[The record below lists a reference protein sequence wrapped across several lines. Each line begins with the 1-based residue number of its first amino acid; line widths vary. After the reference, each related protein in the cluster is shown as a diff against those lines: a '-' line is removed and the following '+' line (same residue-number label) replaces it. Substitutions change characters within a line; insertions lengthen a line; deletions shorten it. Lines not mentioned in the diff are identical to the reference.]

1 MDYKNGKIY
10 KIVCNTTGL
19 QYIGSTCNPYLSTR
33 LAGHRS
39 DYKMYLQKKHN
50 FISSFEVLKN
60 ENYEII
66 LIENC
71 PCETKDQ
78 LHARERF
85 HIENNDCVNM
95 IKNVGLINELG
106 NVEYKKKIYAENKE
120 KISESVKE
128 YYAENKEKIA
138 EYKKQYRTENQEKI
152 AEYDKKYRA
161 ANKEKIAEYYKQYKL
176 RNIQDIDE

>member
-33 LAGHRS
+33 LAQHRAV
-39 DYKMYLQKKHN
+39 YKRYLQNKKNN

-106 NVEYKKKIYAENKE
+106 NVEYKKK
-120 KISESVKE
+120 
-128 YYAENKEKIA
+128 
-138 EYKKQYRTENQEKI
+138 
-152 AEYDKKYRA
+152 
-161 ANKEKIAEYYKQYKL
+161 L
-176 RNIQDIDE
+176 C

>member
-39 DYKMYLQKKHN
+39 DYKRYLQNKTRY
-50 FISSFEVLKN
+50 ISSFEVLKN
-60 ENYEII
+60 NNYEII
-66 LIENC
+66 LLESY

-85 HIENNDCVNM
+85 YIINNECVNM
-95 IKNVGLINELG
+95 IKNVGLANELG
-106 NVEYKKKIYAENKE
+106 YI
-120 KISESVKE
+120 
-128 YYAENKEKIA
+128 
-138 EYKKQYRTENQEKI
+138 EYKKQYRTENKEKI
-152 AEYDKKYRA
+152 AESKKQYYTKNKEKIAESKARYYTE
-161 ANKEKIAEYYKQYKL
+161 NKEKIAEYNKL
-176 RNIQDIDE
+176 FKTVNKVEK

>member
-33 LAGHRS
+33 LANHRG
-39 DYKMYLQKKHN
+39 DYKKYLKNNKHY
-50 FISSFEVLKN
+50 ISSFEVLKN
-60 ENYEII
+60 NNYEII
-66 LIENC
+66 LLESY

-85 HIENNDCVNM
+85 YIINNECVNM
-95 IKNVGLINELG
+95 IKNVGLENELG
-106 NVEYKKKIYAENKE
+106 YIEYNKQYR
-120 KISESVKE
+120 I
-128 YYAENKEKIA
+128 ANKEKIA
-138 EYKKQYRTENQEKI
+138 ESKKQYRTENQEKLAEYIKKYYTENKEKI
-152 AEYDKKYRA
+152 AESQKKYRA

>member
-39 DYKMYLQKKHN
+39 DYKRYLQKKHN

-95 IKNVGLINELG
+95 IKNVGLMNALG
-106 NVEYKKKIYAENKE
+106 YVEYKKQSNKQ
-120 KISESVKE
+120 
-128 YYAENKEKIA
+128 YRTANKEKIA
-138 EYKKQYRTENQEKI
+138 EYKKQYR
-152 AEYDKKYRA
+152 AM
-161 ANKEKIAEYYKQYKL
+161 NKEKIAEYFKQYKL
-176 RNIQDIDE
+176 RNIQDIDD